1 MIVFFGGEAAL
12 RGTHSQAALGNDRG
26 EVAKRRLARRIPK
39 RRLGT
44 TGRGR
49 LGTTGWGRYNLRMGN
64 DGNVVAIVA
73 AGGKGVRAECGRPK
87 QFAML
92 SRVSV
97 LGRAVAPFAQCA
109 EVSSVVV
116 AVNPEWVREAETILS
131 SSARKGDCGFVRVLG
146 VGGESRGRTVAAALN
161 EGCRENDWAL
171 VHDAARPFL
180 SAEALLRVIVAA
192 RGNGVGAAPVLPV
205 SEALKKVDEDGSVV
219 GRVERAGLFLAQTP
233 QMFRAGLLKK
243 ALEQTPDAED
253 ECEAMVNAGFRF
265 ATVDGDPRNV
275 KLTFPADFALAEA
288 LCACE
293 SATEA
298 AAATE
303 TEAA

>member
-1 MIVFFGGEAAL
+1 
-12 RGTHSQAALGNDRG
+12 
-26 EVAKRRLARRIPK
+26 
-39 RRLGT
+39 
-44 TGRGR
+44 
-49 LGTTGWGRYNLRMGN
+49 MGN

-109 EVSSVVV
+109 EVSGVVV
-116 AVNPEWVREAETILS
+116 AVNPEWVREAETVVNQLPSHPSLS
-131 SSARKGDCGFVRVLG
+131 SLARSAQVAGKRGAFVRVLG

-192 RGNGVGAAPVLPV
+192 MQNGIGAAPVLPV
-205 SEALKKVDEDGSVV
+205 SEALKKVDEDGNVV
-219 GRVERAGLFLAQTP
+219 GRVARAGLFLAQTP

-275 KLTFPADFALAEA
+275 KLTFPADFALAEE

-298 AAATE
+298 ATATE

>member
-1 MIVFFGGEAAL
+1 M
-12 RGTHSQAALGNDRG
+12 
-26 EVAKRRLARRIPK
+26 
-39 RRLGT
+39 
-44 TGRGR
+44 
-49 LGTTGWGRYNLRMGN
+49 GTTGWGRYNLRMGN

-92 SRVSV
+92 SGVSV

-116 AVNPEWVREAETILS
+116 AVNPEWVREAETVVNQLPSHPSHPSLS
-131 SSARKGDCGFVRVLG
+131 SLARSAQVAGKRGAFVRVLG

-265 ATVDGDPRNV
+265 ATVDGDPRNF

-293 SATEA
+293 SASEA
-298 AAATE
+298 ATATE

>member
-1 MIVFFGGEAAL
+1 
-12 RGTHSQAALGNDRG
+12 
-26 EVAKRRLARRIPK
+26 
-39 RRLGT
+39 
-44 TGRGR
+44 
-49 LGTTGWGRYNLRMGN
+49 MGN

-109 EVSSVVV
+109 EVSGVVV
-116 AVNPEWVREAETILS
+116 AVNPEWVREAETVVNQLPSHPSHPPLS
-131 SSARKGDCGFVRVLG
+131 SLARSAQVAGKRGAFVRVLG

-205 SEALKKVDEDGSVV
+205 SEALKKVDEDGNVV

-265 ATVDGDPRNV
+265 ATVHGDPRNV

-298 AAATE
+298 ATATE